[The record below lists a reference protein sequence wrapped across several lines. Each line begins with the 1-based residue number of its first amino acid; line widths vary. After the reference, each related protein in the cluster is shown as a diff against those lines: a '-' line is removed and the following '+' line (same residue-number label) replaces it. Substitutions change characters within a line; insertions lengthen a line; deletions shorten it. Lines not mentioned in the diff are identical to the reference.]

1 MKQATSLTRL
11 LVAGALTFALVLPAL
26 TPRPAH
32 AGSAA
37 LSVSR
42 PWLATTGLTLAL
54 PAAQAAGVAATVPI
68 TLQPPAGNTQ
78 FMIGHATG
86 VQIYTCTMTGTTFA
100 WSSSVPAATLY
111 DDAGVAVA
119 THFAGPTWQ
128 AGDGST
134 VVGSKLQSYTASPD
148 AIPWLLLSAKSTTT
162 GPTGG
167 TTLTETSY
175 IQRLN
180 TRGGLTPPAADCNAG
195 TVGSTQ
201 SVPYSA
207 IYHFFDPNALVASP
221 LFGPVGQTITVTGTR
236 FLANETVQVYWDV
249 TGTTPL
255 ATPTADG
262 TGSFVSTLSLPAGIF
277 GLHAL
282 IAIGQSSGTTA
293 FAYVQETPQLTV
305 TPNAGAPGSTVV
317 ATGSGFGATEP
328 VNVNWNGPAGLA
340 LGTTTSDIVGGF
352 SDATAV
358 TFTVPLTAS
367 VGLHTIYAAGQSSG
381 ARAVTT
387 FTVQ

>member
-1 MKQATSLTRL
+1 MRQTTRSARL
-11 LVAGALTFALVLPAL
+11 LVAGALTLALVLPAV

-32 AGSAA
+32 AGAA
-37 LSVSR
+37 APSVDR
-42 PWLATTGLTLAL
+42 PWLTTSGPSLAL
-54 PAAQAAGVAATVPI
+54 SAPQTAGVAATVPI

-78 FMIGHATG
+78 FMVGHATG
-86 VQIYTCTMTGTTFA
+86 VQIYTCTISGTTFA

-111 DDAGVAVA
+111 DEAGVAVA
-119 THFAGPTWQ
+119 THYAGPTWQ

-148 AIPWLLLSAKSTTT
+148 AIPWLLLSAKATTT

-167 TTLTETSY
+167 TTLTQTSY
-175 IQRLN
+175 IQRLQ
-180 TRGGLTPPAADCNAG
+180 TRGGLTPPASACTAD
-195 TVGSTQ
+195 TVGTTQ

-207 IYHFFDPNALVASP
+207 IYHFFDPNALLAGP
-221 LFGPVGQTITVTGTR
+221 LVGPVGQTITVTGAR
-236 FLANETVQVYWDV
+236 FLAGETVQVYWDV

-293 FAYVQETPQLTV
+293 FAYVQETPQLLV

-317 ATGSGFGATEP
+317 ATGSGFGASEP
-328 VNVNWNGPAGLA
+328 VNVNWNGPAGLS
-340 LGTTTSDIVGGF
+340 LGTTASDIVGGF
-352 SDATAV
+352 GGATAV
-358 TFTVPLTAS
+358 TVTVPLTAS
-367 VGLHTIYAAGQSSG
+367 VGVHTIYAAGQSSG
-381 ARAVTT
+381 ARAVTS